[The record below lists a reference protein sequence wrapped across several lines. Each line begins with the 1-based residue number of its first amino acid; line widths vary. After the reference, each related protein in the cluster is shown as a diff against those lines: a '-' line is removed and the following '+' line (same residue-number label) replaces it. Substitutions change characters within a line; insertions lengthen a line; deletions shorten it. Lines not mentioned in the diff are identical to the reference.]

1 MVVCVYSMAC
11 VEVVYGDGWLWLRA
25 SAPRGSGG
33 SGADGFEG
41 DARGEARDG
50 VTSEGEAHDVDGG
63 GVARGIAG
71 DCEGVEGAGGVG
83 DAERRGAVRAGGEET
98 HGIGGE

>member
-1 MVVCVYSMAC
+1 MVLYVCSMAC
-11 VEVVYGDGWLWLRA
+11 VEVVYGDGVFACGARV
-25 SAPRGSGG
+25 GSGG

-50 VTSEGEAHDVDGG
+50 VASEGEAHDVDGG
-63 GVARGIAG
+63 DGARGISG
-71 DCEGVEGAGGVG
+71 GGEGVEGAGGVG

-98 HGIGGE
+98 HGVGGE